1 MKAIWINLWGE
12 IMKLTKQNKLK
23 LFAALAVLS
32 TYGFNFSSSGASDE
46 QSRTPQFEKLGDFT
60 VGSAPSKEK
69 DVLLSDPAMKF
80 KWGMN
85 GSSIADI
92 QTSKAWNISRGS
104 KNIIVAVID
113 TGIDVNHPDIRNNL
127 WKNPGETGL
136 DANGKNKATNGIDD
150 DKNGYVDD
158 VHGWNFVHNDHNLED
173 NHGHG
178 THIAGIVGA
187 EGGNGI
193 GISGVAPKVSVMV
206 LKYYDPKAK
215 RNDNLGNTIKSI
227 RYANKMGAQIIN
239 YSGGGLEFSRDE
251 YNAVKESRD
260 KGILFVAAAG
270 NERSNSDIH
279 RYYPADY
286 NLDNII
292 SVTAINQKAKVLASS
307 NYGTESVHIAAPG
320 EDIFSLLPGSRYGK
334 MTGTSQAT
342 AFVSGVATLVFSN
355 NEGYD
360 YKQVRKQIL
369 ATTDEI
375 PGLREKTKTSGKLN
389 SYAALAIQDSIAAN
403 GAIANETIEFRSPTA
418 AQDPNAAPTSGN
430 AIRSLSSIA
439 SAISES
445 VNTDKN

>member
-1 MKAIWINLWGE
+1 MT
-12 IMKLTKQNKLK
+12 TKKNIKNTAK
-23 LFAALAVLS
+23 ALALLS
-32 TYGFNFSSSGASDE
+32 LVIGYGFNPTSADTKDE
-46 QSRTPQFEKLGDFT
+46 QARTPQFEKLGSYT
-60 VGSAPSKEK
+60 LSAAPKKEK

-113 TGIDVNHPDIRNNL
+113 TGIDVNHPDIKNNL

-136 DANGKNKATNGIDD
+136 DAKGRNKATNGIDD
-150 DKNGYVDD
+150 DKNGHIDD
-158 VHGWNFVHNDHNLED
+158 VHGWNFVQGDHNLED

-187 EGGNGI
+187 EGGNGV
-193 GISGVAPKVSVMV
+193 GISGVAPNVSIMV

-215 RNDNLGNTIKSI
+215 HNDNLGNTIKSI
-227 RYANKMGAQIIN
+227 RYANKMGAKIIN
-239 YSGGGLEFSRDE
+239 YSGGGLEFSRPE
-251 YNAVKESRD
+251 YNAIKESRE

-320 EDIFSLLPGSRYGK
+320 EDIFSLLPGGRYGK

-342 AFVSGVATLVFSN
+342 AFVSGVATLVFAN
-355 NEGYD
+355 NEGFEYTH
-360 YKQVRKQIL
+360 VRKQIL

-403 GAIANETIEFRSPTA
+403 GALAQESIQFRSPTA
-418 AQDPNAAPTSGN
+418 APTDPNNSQSGN
-430 AIRSLSSIA
+430 AIRSLSSIVT
-439 SAISES
+439 AINES
-445 VNTDKN
+445 VNEKQN